1 MQREELQTSQR
12 ADRSEFSSFFFLTI
26 RIECTFFFSDIVQSI
41 NEIALKQSTQTLQVV
56 RSAADRAERRQWK
69 KNNAGARKR

>member
-1 MQREELQTSQR
+1 MYV
-12 ADRSEFSSFFFLTI
+12 
-26 RIECTFFFSDIVQSI
+26 FFSDIVQSI

-69 KNNAGARKR
+69 KTMQVPENGKTIQMSGNKMTMCPNRRLSMFWT